1 MLSTLAVDHFSLP
14 GDAGFPMNNLYHGPR
29 DRSEAGESRVFPRI
43 YPCLKTFLLDA
54 LRSYLLQ
61 CRQELAL
68 RLCDRLYPIEPETQP
83 DGTPTPANRLGQR
96 QLKPSKWWMAFQK
109 RK

>member
-1 MLSTLAVDHFSLP
+1 MRQVSRDSQCLLA
-14 GDAGFPMNNLYHGPR
+14 GD
-29 DRSEAGESRVFPRI
+29 S
-43 YPCLKTFLLDA
+43 KTDSFCHREDA

-61 CRQELAL
+61 VRQETAQ
-68 RLCDRLYPIEPETQP
+68 RLCDRVYPIEPETQP
-83 DGTPTPANRLGQR
+83 DGTPTPANRAGQR